1 MDTPLYR
8 LARHAGCCIRGL
20 RTGVSYITAILFAV
34 LFVSFVLQ
42 IFMRF
47 ILNNPLNWSEEL
59 SVLSYIWIVFLAC
72 SFILRD
78 NQHVV
83 FNIVTQ
89 ALPPKG
95 QHFCLLLTSVFL
107 GGVFAAI
114 SYGVFDYIAF
124 MKVENT
130 PALLI
135 RKDYIYSIFA
145 VFVAVIIAR
154 CAWTA
159 AASLVGLFAEDTYT
173 RFSRAFADTTAKE
186 TQS

>member
-1 MDTPLYR
+1 MDTPIHR
-8 LARHAGCCIRGL
+8 LAHRAGCIIYGL
-20 RTGVSYITAILFAV
+20 RTVVSYITAILFAV

-47 ILNNPLNWSEEL
+47 IFNNPLNWSEEL

-72 SFILRD
+72 AFILRD

-83 FNIVTQ
+83 FNIITQ
-89 ALPPKG
+89 ALPPKAR
-95 QHFCLLLTSVFL
+95 HFCQLLTSLFL
-107 GGVFAAI
+107 GCVFAAI

-124 MKVENT
+124 MKVETT

-145 VFVAVIIAR
+145 IFVAVIIIR
-154 CAWTA
+154 CAWGVI
-159 AASLVGLFAEDTYT
+159 ASFVGLFMQDTYA
-173 RFSRAFADTTAKE
+173 AFAKAFKE
-186 TQS
+186 THSGGTHS